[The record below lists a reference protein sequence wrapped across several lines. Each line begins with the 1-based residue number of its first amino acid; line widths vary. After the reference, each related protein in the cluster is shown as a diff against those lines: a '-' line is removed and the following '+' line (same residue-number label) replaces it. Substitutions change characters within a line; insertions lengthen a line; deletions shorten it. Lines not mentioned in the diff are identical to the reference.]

1 MTKPDPKESFSS
13 LTRELVNKT
22 CDNTVW
28 RQQNTINLIPSEQT
42 VSPLVK
48 LLSIADPSGRYA
60 EHRRFDGLGDKEVYY
75 YQGTGFIFE
84 VEEAVAEKMR
94 QFLGCSAVEVRP
106 ISGQMA
112 NAIVFSG
119 LMDFC
124 NRVDRRV
131 VPKRLRS
138 VMNHHVGSGGHL
150 SAQPMGALRDCVSI
164 SSETKHWAVVNF
176 PLQGDNPY
184 RIDIPRTA
192 ELIAEHQPQLII
204 LGKSMVLHPEP
215 VREVAKIIADMMP
228 RPLLMY
234 DAAHVFGLLGPHFQS
249 PLDEGADLITAST
262 HKTFFGTQRG
272 VIASNISEGS
282 DCRELWESIQR
293 RAFPG
298 SMSNHHLGTLLGLL
312 LATSEMKAYRD
323 EYQQQ
328 VMANAKAFAL
338 ALKDWGLGVEGD
350 PAVDYTETH
359 QVILRVGHAKGM
371 EIAERLEKNNIIV
384 NYQALPDDETFT
396 ASSGLRIGVQ
406 EMTRFGMKEADFGE
420 LAGLVAAVINDGQD
434 VSEKVADF
442 RKRFTVMLYCL
453 PEEQAK
459 PLIDD
464 LLRSIIKS

>member
-1 MTKPDPKESFSS
+1 MTKPDPKESFYS
-13 LTRELVNKT
+13 LSRDLVDKAR
-22 CDNTVW
+22 DNTVW
-28 RQQNTINLIPSEQT
+28 RQQNAINLIPSEQT
-42 VSPLVK
+42 ASPLVK

-60 EHRRFDGLGDKEVYY
+60 EHRKFEGLGDVEVYY
-75 YQGTGFIFE
+75 YQGTGFICE
-84 VEEAVAEKMR
+84 VEQAVAEKMR
-94 QFLGCSAVEVRP
+94 QFLGCSEVEVRP

-124 NRVDRRV
+124 NRVDRKV
-131 VPKRLRS
+131 EPKRLKS
-138 VMNHHVGSGGHL
+138 VMNHHVGRGGHL
-150 SAQPMGALRDCVSI
+150 SAQPMGALRDCVSV
-164 SSETKHWAVVNF
+164 SPETERWAVVNF
-176 PLQGDNPY
+176 PLQADNLY

-192 ELIAEHQPQLII
+192 ELIAEHHPQLII

-215 VREVAKIIADMMP
+215 VREMAKIIADMRP

-234 DAAHVFGLLGPHFQS
+234 DAAHVLGLLGPHFQA

-272 VIASNISEGS
+272 IIASNITEGS

-293 RAFPG
+293 RTFPG

-312 LATSEMKAYRD
+312 LAAGEMNAFRD
-323 EYQQQ
+323 DYQQQ

-338 ALKDWGLGVEGD
+338 ALKDQGLGVEGD

-359 QVILRVGHAKGM
+359 QVVLRVGYAKGIEM
-371 EIAERLEKNNIIV
+371 ADRMEKNNIVV
-384 NYQALPDDETFT
+384 NYQALPDDEAFT

-420 LAGLVAAVINDGQD
+420 LAGLVAAVIKDDRD
-434 VSEKVADF
+434 VSRKVSRF
-442 RKRFTVMLYCL
+442 RKRFTTMLYCL
-453 PEEQAK
+453 PEEQTK

-464 LLRSIIKS
+464 LLRSIIK

>member
-1 MTKPDPKESFSS
+1 MTKPDPKESFYS
-13 LTRELVNKT
+13 LSRDLVDKARH
-22 CDNTVW
+22 NTVW
-28 RQQNTINLIPSEQT
+28 RQQNAINLIPSEQT
-42 VSPLVK
+42 ASPLVK

-60 EHRRFDGLGDKEVYY
+60 EHRKFEGLGDVEVYY
-75 YQGTGFIFE
+75 YQGTGFICE
-84 VEEAVAEKMR
+84 VEQAVAEKMR
-94 QFLGCSAVEVRP
+94 QFLGCSEVEVRP

-124 NRVDRRV
+124 NRVDRKV
-131 VPKRLRS
+131 EPKRLKN
-138 VMNHHVGSGGHL
+138 VMNHHVGRGGHL
-150 SAQPMGALRDCVSI
+150 SAQPMGSLRDCVSV
-164 SSETKHWAVVNF
+164 SPQTERWAVVNF
-176 PLQGDNPY
+176 PLQADNLY

-192 ELIAEHQPQLII
+192 ELIAEHHPQLII

-215 VREVAKIIADMMP
+215 VREMAKIIAGMRP

-234 DAAHVFGLLGPHFQS
+234 DAAHVLGLLGPHFQA

-272 VIASNISEGS
+272 IIASNITEGS

-293 RAFPG
+293 RTFPG

-312 LATSEMKAYRD
+312 LAAGEMNAFRD
-323 EYQQQ
+323 DYQQQ

-338 ALKDWGLGVEGD
+338 ALKDQGLGVEGD

-359 QVILRVGHAKGM
+359 QVVLRVGYAKGIEM
-371 EIAERLEKNNIIV
+371 ADRMEKNNIVV
-384 NYQALPDDETFT
+384 NYQALPDDEAFT

-406 EMTRFGMKEADFGE
+406 EMTRFGMKQADFGE
-420 LAGLVAAVINDGQD
+420 LAGLVAAVIKDGRD
-434 VSEKVADF
+434 VSRKVSQF
-442 RKRFTVMLYCL
+442 RKGFTTMFYCL

-464 LLRSIIKS
+464 LLRSIIK